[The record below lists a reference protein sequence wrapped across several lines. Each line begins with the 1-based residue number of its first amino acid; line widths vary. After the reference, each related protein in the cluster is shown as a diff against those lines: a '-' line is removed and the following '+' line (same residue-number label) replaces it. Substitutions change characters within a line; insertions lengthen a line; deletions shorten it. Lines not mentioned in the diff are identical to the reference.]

1 MKINELEQMV
11 NELKTARNNTGWE
24 GANPQRLEMRI
35 RKLLENKLE
44 ETEILNKGGKTK
56 PAYHPTTIRMHS
68 NHCPHAVKLWKMN
81 TPYDRSIFHTGV
93 IAHAILERIGYSPDE
108 EPRTIA
114 DQVIEQYCSE
124 GRAYDGNPEPP
135 SPIPDAIEGAELALQ
150 WHKRFPVPNGEGINH
165 EEHFAFDEDW
175 NEVPYHSP
183 DARFRT
189 MLDVVEITEE
199 YDEATDGMFTK
210 AVIRD
215 YKTSWVAN
223 AKELDTLQRR
233 CQALVVYLRY
243 KPDLIVLEIAN
254 LRMKCHFRKEIN
266 THFEMDSIN
275 QWMEDISTAIRTLDK
290 TLKPRPGKGC
300 IRCPYAQRCKHFDR
314 MNRDEDII
322 KQYIAAK
329 ETVSRL
335 EPLVKQSM
343 VDKDPENGIGFFQK
357 QRKKVIPEA
366 KQIIL
371 EEWTAKDGTIEQLY
385 DAIELSTTAASKI
398 ARRLTD
404 TRQEREELMERITQA
419 EKYASFGMKK

>member
-1 MKINELEQMV
+1 MKINELEKMV
-11 NELKTARNNTGWE
+11 NDLKNARKNTGWE
-24 GANPQRLEMRI
+24 GANPARLEIRI

-44 ETEILNKGGKTK
+44 ETEILNKGGSLK

-108 EPRTIA
+108 DPRTIA
-114 DQVIEQYCSE
+114 DQVVEQYCSE
-124 GRAYDGNPEPP
+124 GRAYDGIPEPP
-135 SPIPDAIEGAELALQ
+135 SPFPDAMEGAELALQ
-150 WHKRFPVPNGEGINH
+150 WHKRFPVPNGDGINH
-165 EEHFAFDEDW
+165 EEHFAFDENW

-243 KPDLIVLEIAN
+243 KPDLIILEIAN
-254 LRMKCHFRKEIN
+254 LRMKCHFRREIN
-266 THFEMDSIN
+266 THFEMESIN

-314 MNRDEDII
+314 MNNDEDVI

-335 EPLVKQSM
+335 EPIVKKSM
-343 VDKDPENGIGFFQK
+343 EDKAPENGIGFFEK
-357 QRKKVIPEA
+357 QRKKVVPEA
-366 KQIIL
+366 KKILL